1 MNQTPIVLGELTEL
15 RSRRVRI
22 LNTQNLGGTRTIDIT
37 ASSDGSNPGVT
48 TGNTGNG
55 ILGGIVS
62 RLQQFAGF
70 LFQSVLNTLT
80 ASITQIAT
88 TLVSSYLQLE
98 SFDWNQ
104 TDAEIQKQIETNNEQ
119 LLLNSGDAV
128 GQLAAWGLV
137 SFANLVIGATL
148 GALGKATGNNKLR
161 GSAIRGITV
170 PVLSGKIAAA
180 LAEEGGEEIR
190 EELQGFLMQ
199 AKNIAIQNGI
209 LATILSAR
217 KVGFFG
223 GSITDTNL
231 PVDSFMSRQQ
241 DFIKKHIPDK
251 WQDWAEDALDSFKDT
266 LSEAIYV
273 VTNTIDDHIAARRY
287 ADYQAQRQQQVVLL
301 INEDDDENYLQAI
314 SKK

>member
-1 MNQTPIVLGELTEL
+1 MNNTPIVLGELTEL

-22 LNTQNLGGTRTIDIT
+22 TNTQNLGGTRTIDIT
-37 ASSDGSNPGVT
+37 ASSDGSNQGVT
-48 TGNTGNG
+48 TAGNTGSGG

-70 LFQSVLNTLT
+70 LFQQVLNTLT
-80 ASITQIAT
+80 ASLTQIAT

-98 SFDWNQ
+98 SFDWNA
-104 TDAEIQKQIETNNEQ
+104 TDEEIKQKIASNNEQ
-119 LLLNSGDAV
+119 LLMNSGDAV

-137 SFANLVIGATL
+137 SFANLAIGATL

-161 GSAIRGITV
+161 GAAIQGITV

-190 EELQGFLMQ
+190 EELQSFLMQ
-199 AKNIAIQNGI
+199 AKSIATQNGI

-217 KVGFFG
+217 KAGFFG
-223 GSITDTNL
+223 GSVTDASL
-231 PVDSFMSRQQ
+231 PVDSFISRQQ

-251 WQDWAEDALDSFKDT
+251 WQEWAEDTLDSFKET

-273 VTNTIDDHIAARRY
+273 VTRTIDDDIAARKY
-287 ADYQAQRQQQVVLL
+287 ADYQAQRQQQVTLL
-301 INEDDDENYLQAI
+301 INEDDDED
-314 SKK
+314 

>member
-1 MNQTPIVLGELTEL
+1 MNNTPIVLGELTEL
-15 RSRRVRI
+15 RSRRTRI
-22 LNTQNLGGTRTIDIT
+22 FNTQNLGGTRTIDIT
-37 ASSDGSNPGVT
+37 ASSDGSNAGVT
-48 TGNTGNG
+48 TGNGSGGFLGNIIG
-55 ILGGIVS
+55 

-70 LFQSVLNTLT
+70 LFQQVLNTLT

-88 TLVSSYLQLE
+88 TLVNSYLQLE

-104 TDAEIQKQIETNNEQ
+104 TDEEIKKQIESNNEQ
-119 LLLNSGDAV
+119 LLMNSGDGV

-137 SFANLVIGATL
+137 SFANLAIGATL

-161 GSAIRGITV
+161 GSAIRGIAV
-170 PVLSGKIAAA
+170 PVVSGKIATA

-190 EELQGFLMQ
+190 DELKSFLIQ

-217 KVGFFG
+217 KAGFFG
-223 GSITDTNL
+223 GSITNEAL

-266 LSEAIYV
+266 LSEAVYV
-273 VTNTIDDHIAARRY
+273 VTRTIDDDIAARRY
-287 ADYQAQRQQQVVLL
+287 ADHQAQRQQQITLL
-301 INEDDDENYLQAI
+301 INEDDDED
-314 SKK
+314 

>member
-1 MNQTPIVLGELTEL
+1 MNQTPIILGELTEL
-15 RSRRVRI
+15 RSRRTRI

-37 ASSDGSNPGVT
+37 ASSDGSNAGVT
-48 TGNTGNG
+48 SGATGSGG
-55 ILGGIVS
+55 ILGGIIS

-70 LFQSVLNTLT
+70 LFQQVLNTLT
-80 ASITQIAT
+80 ASLTQIAT

-104 TDAEIQKQIETNNEQ
+104 TDEEIKKQIETNNEQ
-119 LLLNSGDAV
+119 LLMNSGDAV

-137 SFANLVIGATL
+137 SFANLAIGATL

-190 EELQGFLMQ
+190 DELQSFLIQ
-199 AKNIAIQNGI
+199 AKTIAIQNGI

-217 KVGFFG
+217 KAGFFG
-223 GSITDTNL
+223 GVITNEAL

-273 VTNTIDDHIAARRY
+273 VTRTIDDDIAARRY

-301 INEDDDENYLQAI
+301 INEDDDED
-314 SKK
+314 

>member
-1 MNQTPIVLGELTEL
+1 MNNTPIVLGELTEL
-15 RSRRVRI
+15 RSRRTRI

-37 ASSDGSNPGVT
+37 ASSDGSNAGVT
-48 TGNTGNG
+48 TGNTGSGG
-55 ILGGIVS
+55 ILGNIIG

-70 LFQSVLNTLT
+70 LFQQALNTLT

-88 TLVSSYLQLE
+88 TLVNSYLQLE

-104 TDAEIQKQIETNNEQ
+104 TDDEIKKQIESNNEQ
-119 LLLNSGDAV
+119 LLMNSGDAI
-128 GQLAAWGLV
+128 GQMAAWGLV
-137 SFANLVIGATL
+137 SFANLAIGATL

-190 EELQGFLMQ
+190 DELQSFLMQ

-217 KVGFFG
+217 KAGFFG
-223 GSITDTNL
+223 GSVTNEAL

-273 VTNTIDDHIAARRY
+273 VTRTIDDDIAARKY
-287 ADYQAQRQQQVVLL
+287 ADYQAQRQQQVTLL
-301 INEDDDENYLQAI
+301 INEDDDED
-314 SKK
+314 

>member
-1 MNQTPIVLGELTEL
+1 MQNTPIVLGELTEL
-15 RSRRVRI
+15 RSRRTRI
-22 LNTQNLGGTRTIDIT
+22 FNTQNLGGTRTIDIT

-48 TGNTGNG
+48 TGSTGGNGG
-55 ILGGIVS
+55 ILGNIIG

-70 LFQSVLNTLT
+70 LFQQALNTLT

-88 TLVSSYLQLE
+88 TLVSTYLQLE
-98 SFDWNQ
+98 SFDWNA
-104 TDAEIQKQIETNNEQ
+104 TDDELKAKIESNNEQ
-119 LLLNSGDAV
+119 LLMNSGDAV

-137 SFANLVIGATL
+137 GFANLAIGATL

-180 LAEEGGEEIR
+180 LAEEGGEEVR
-190 EELQGFLMQ
+190 EELQSFLMQ
-199 AKNIAIQNGI
+199 AKNIAVQNGI

-217 KVGFFG
+217 KAGFFG
-223 GSITDTNL
+223 GSITDASL

-251 WQDWAEDALDSFKDT
+251 WQDWAEDALNSFKDT

-273 VTNTIDDHIAARRY
+273 VTRTIDDDIAARKY
-287 ADYQAQRQQQVVLL
+287 AQYQEQRAQQVTLL
-301 INEDDDENYLQAI
+301 INEDDD
-314 SKK
+314 

>member
-15 RSRRVRI
+15 RSRRTRI

-37 ASSDGSNPGVT
+37 ASSDGNPGVT
-48 TGNTGNG
+48 TGNTGNNG

-70 LFQSVLNTLT
+70 LFQQVLNTLT

-104 TDAEIQKQIETNNEQ
+104 TDEEIKKQIESNNEQ
-119 LLLNSGDAV
+119 LLMNSGDAV

-137 SFANLVIGATL
+137 SFANLAIGATL

-161 GSAIRGITV
+161 GAAIRGITV

-180 LAEEGGEEIR
+180 LAEEGGEEVR
-190 EELQGFLMQ
+190 DELRSFLMQ

-209 LATILSAR
+209 LSTILSAR
-217 KVGFFG
+217 KAGFFG
-223 GSITDTNL
+223 GVKTDESL

-241 DFIKKHIPDK
+241 DFIKKHIPEK

-273 VTNTIDDHIAARRY
+273 VTRTIDDDIAARKY
-287 ADYQAQRQQQVVLL
+287 ADYQAQRQQQVTLL
-301 INEDDDENYLQAI
+301 INEPDEDDDQN
-314 SKK
+314 

>member
-1 MNQTPIVLGELTEL
+1 MNQTPIVLGELTGL
-15 RSRRVRI
+15 RSRRTRI
-22 LNTQNLGGTRTIDIT
+22 LNTQNLGGVRTIDIT

-48 TGNTGNG
+48 TGNTGSGG
-55 ILGGIVS
+55 ILGGIIS
-62 RLQQFAGF
+62 RLQQFSGF
-70 LFQSVLNTLT
+70 LFQQVLNSLT
-80 ASITQIAT
+80 ASLTQIAT
-88 TLVSSYLQLE
+88 SLVSTYLQLE

-104 TDAEIQKQIETNNEQ
+104 TDAEIQKKIETNNEQ

-137 SFANLVIGATL
+137 SFANLAIGATL

-161 GSAIRGITV
+161 GAAIRGITV

-180 LAEEGGEEIR
+180 LAEEGGDEVR
-190 EELQGFLMQ
+190 DELRSFLMQ

-217 KVGFFG
+217 KAGFFG
-223 GSITDTNL
+223 GSVTDQSL

-241 DFIKKHIPDK
+241 DFIKKHVPEK

-273 VTNTIDDHIAARRY
+273 VTRTIDDDIAARKYARY
-287 ADYQAQRQQQVVLL
+287 QEQRQQQVTLL
-301 INEDDDENYLQAI
+301 INEDDD
-314 SKK
+314 

>member
-1 MNQTPIVLGELTEL
+1 MNQSPIVLTEL
-15 RSRRVRI
+15 IELPSRRARI
-22 LNTQNLGGTRTIDIT
+22 RNSENLGGTRTIDIT

-48 TGNTGNG
+48 TGNTGSG
-55 ILGGIVS
+55 ILGGIIS

-70 LFQSVLNTLT
+70 LFQQALNTLT
-80 ASITQIAT
+80 ASLTQIAT

-104 TDAEIQKQIETNNEQ
+104 TDDEIKKQIESNNEQ
-119 LLLNSGDAV
+119 LLMNSGDAV

-137 SFANLVIGATL
+137 SFANLAIGATL

-190 EELQGFLMQ
+190 DELQSFLMQ

-217 KVGFFG
+217 KAGFFG
-223 GSITDTNL
+223 GSITDASL

-241 DFIKKHIPDK
+241 DFIKKHVPDK

-273 VTNTIDDHIAARRY
+273 VTRTIDDDIAARKY

-301 INEDDDENYLQAI
+301 INENDDED
-314 SKK
+314 